1 MFATSGASG
10 GKQMGA
16 LRSGIQAILAMAVA
30 MPLLANCSTVPD
42 VDPDNPGVVS
52 GKLMVFWVAEDKFV
66 YYPYFGDPLKFK
78 LPADLAAKYGT
89 DTIRPGAIYTDGG
102 SIPKGLRSLAG
113 FSPWGYGPA
122 YIVHDWL
129 FEAHRCVE
137 AGTVDRLDE
146 RDREEA
152 ARVSKVDFDMSA
164 DILAAV
170 VFALAKQEKVPR
182 RGLAPNAIYTGV
194 DSAIAERLWNSGPC
208 APVDPKYIAEIERDL
223 RRKSFESL
231 AVEPARTPDDGPVL
245 VYQQAF

>member
-1 MFATSGASG
+1 MLGGVKIRRRAGILLTIAAALLGA
-10 GKQMGA
+10 
-16 LRSGIQAILAMAVA
+16 
-30 MPLLANCSTVPD
+30 CSTVPH
-42 VDPDNPGVVS
+42 VDPENPGVVS
-52 GKLMVFWVAEDKFV
+52 GKLMVFWVAEDRFV

-78 LPADLAAKYGT
+78 LPPDLAAKYGN

-102 SIPKGLRSLAG
+102 SIPKGLQSLAG

-137 AGTVDRLDE
+137 ANTVDMLDE

-152 ARVSKVDFDMSA
+152 QRVRNMDFAMSA

-194 DSAIAERLWNSGPC
+194 DSMVAKRLWDSGPC
-208 APVDPKYIAEIERDL
+208 APVDAKYIAEIERDL

-231 AVEPARTPDDGPVL
+231 AVEPARTPEDGPVL